1 MKSRIFNCIRMVM
14 TSLGFAVAVGGSG
27 IGVAMNSDEVCNK
40 SFGAGLIFLGG
51 ALAVNGVKS
60 IVCTV
65 TNE

>member
-1 MKSRIFNCIRMVM
+1 MKKMFDCVGMVM
-14 TSLGFAVAVGGSG
+14 TAFGFAVAVGGSG
-27 IGVAMNSDEVCNK
+27 IGVAMNSDKVCNK

-51 ALAVNGVKS
+51 ALAINGVKS